1 MAAGL
6 IQRWLV
12 VLLCVWL
19 AGCSKQQIL
28 AKVTWPEDRVLAQ
41 QAISD
46 VETGNAD
53 SLAAKLPPELRP
65 QLASAFPKMRA
76 SLPTN
81 EPVQVQLVDGRFVER
96 ASDNVRLRQAY
107 LAFELSSGGKFALA
121 QFTIIRTGR
130 AATITQL
137 SFNRLPG
144 PATSINSFT
153 LLNKSV
159 SEYLF
164 LLLPLAAVVVTIAGI
179 VRVWRSGRF
188 RWRWLW
194 TIGCLVGFGVLSINW
209 TTGHTSFQ
217 PISFQLLSAGI
228 MKVGLI
234 GPWII
239 SVSVPVI
246 AIYILF
252 ARRSGAEALEDGA
265 LAPGPSV
272 ES

>member
-1 MAAGL
+1 MAAQL

-12 VLLCVWL
+12 ILLCVWV

-28 AKVTWPEDRVLAQ
+28 AKVTWPEDRALAQ
-41 QAISD
+41 RAISD
-46 VETGNAD
+46 VATGNAD

-65 QLASAFPKMRA
+65 QLAVAFPKMRA
-76 SLPTN
+76 SLPKN

-96 ASDNVRLRQAY
+96 MSDNTPLRQAY
-107 LAFELSSGGKFALA
+107 LAFELSGGGKFALA
-121 QFTIIRTGR
+121 QFTVIRTGQV
-130 AATITQL
+130 ATITQV

-144 PATSINSFT
+144 PASSINSFT

-159 SEYLF
+159 GEYLF

-188 RWRWLW
+188 RRRWLW
-194 TIGCLVGFGVLSINW
+194 AIGCLVGFGVLSINW
-209 TTGHTSFQ
+209 TTGQMSLR
-217 PISFQLLSAGI
+217 PIYFQLFSSGI

-246 AIYILF
+246 AIYVLL
-252 ARRSGAEALEDGA
+252 ARRSGAETVDDEL
-265 LAPGPSV
+265 LAPGSSV